1 MSFVRVRK
9 SHSSGIPRK
18 QRTHKKKPAWDDT
31 IQDLTALKA
40 TPEEIAQRRAAHK
53 SKNALAA
60 KLEKISKERAKKQ
73 DLSISNAEA
82 RQLAVMKEVLYDQQ
96 QLHDVLS
103 KSDRM
108 MAVVKDLF
116 GDDPRRFT
124 GFPNVTTAPNAENSS
139 RSRSIVAHLP
149 DVKTRMETLSE
160 SMMDQSALND
170 LPETDS
176 EDEEMEPIMYQP
188 KMDLNRFQ
196 RFLEAEERNNT
207 LSTISGQAHLS
218 HLDQGPV
225 QSTRIQ
231 DTQSLQTTQA
241 TQDDTCQTPPKKHNE
256 SIEILRSPKSAMN
269 DTQKIKKTK
278 RRVEPETTQHNSTF
292 NLNELKKVLVQLE
305 NEIGDLETQTGR
317 RPRAEQPRQ
326 ESFSGYTMS
335 LVDSVTKLSRYL
347 KESEMR
353 LKAEALLREQ
363 LTQDVKQLT
372 SLIDALTSDI
382 IQTQEEYNTLKSE
395 YSKYR
400 EETRQEIRAMKACLV
415 NAGLYIEAGPQPG
428 ETTPPRS
435 RVPTQST
442 IPQGMPEPNISQSSQ
457 HSMAALPQHL
467 IPTNMENLAA
477 VLLSPPVR
485 KTRIQQQPKQEAGP
499 LPMMDFGQH
508 LEEPSQPVSPPHP
521 GSLQQQGHLDISDLE
536 YPESSREP
544 APVSKAIQEVRVS
557 SGREDHRHPVQSNVN
572 IPQDPRGSITQGA
585 VSQGDGRATTVTQ
598 VGNQAAHVSVP
609 RPTPLVQNTTA
620 PPQQTGQPD
629 LTLQIAQLNKQ
640 HEEAQKRLQALLE
653 QQQNQ
658 QKQRDTAPPCGQ
670 YKLAV
675 SAPSQPPYAG
685 PVGKTSAPPISQ
697 TQQGPSR
704 YTQQQHISNGVN
716 QVNTETGQ
724 PPSAQRGLPAYPVSP
739 PISPISQR
747 SDNFTTIQG
756 MNQTARVNTAPPYGI
771 TVSLPTV
778 DLSLDSSP
786 SPR

>member
-9 SHSSGIPRK
+9 SNSAGLPRK
-18 QRTHKKKPAWDDT
+18 QKTHKKKPAWDDT
-31 IQDLTALKA
+31 IQDLTTLKA
-40 TPEEIAQRRAAHK
+40 TPEEIEQRKAAHR

-60 KLEKISKERAKKQ
+60 RLEKISKEKAKKQ

-108 MAVVKDLF
+108 MAVVNDLF

-124 GFPNVTTAPNAENSS
+124 GFPNVTSAPTAENNG
-139 RSRSIVAHLP
+139 RSRTIVANLP

-170 LPETDS
+170 LQETDS
-176 EDEEMEPIMYQP
+176 ESEEEMEPIMYQP
-188 KMDLNRFQ
+188 KIDLNRFQ
-196 RFLEAEERNNT
+196 RFLEAEEKNNT

-218 HLDQGPV
+218 HMDQGPI

-231 DTQSLQTTQA
+231 DTQSLLTTRDEA
-241 TQDDTCQTPPKKHNE
+241 CTTPPKKHNE
-256 SIEILRSPKSAMN
+256 SIEMLRSPKSAMN

-278 RRVEPETTQHNSTF
+278 RRVEPDTTQHNSTF

-347 KESEMR
+347 KDCEIR
-353 LKAEALLREQ
+353 LKTEALLREQ

-395 YSKYR
+395 YRKYR
-400 EETRQEIRAMKACLV
+400 EETGQEIRALKVSLM
-415 NAGLYIEAGPQPG
+415 NAGLYIPIEPEPQQMD
-428 ETTPPRS
+428 TTPPRG
-435 RVPTQST
+435 R
-442 IPQGMPEPNISQSSQ
+442 MPAQSSLAQ
-457 HSMAALPQHL
+457 DMAVQNNSQNSQQPMAAIPQHL
-467 IPTNMENLAA
+467 NPTDMANPSA

-485 KTRIQQQPKQEAGP
+485 KTRIQQPKQDTGP
-499 LPMMDFGQH
+499 LPMMDFGQQ
-508 LEEPSQPVSPPHP
+508 LEEPAQSEQLPYH
-521 GSLQQQGHLDISDLE
+521 GRSLQQQGHLDISDLE
-536 YPESSREP
+536 HPEASHG
-544 APVSKAIQEVRVS
+544 PVPTRSKVIQEVKVS
-557 SGREDHRHPVQSNVN
+557 SGREDQKHPVQSNVN
-572 IPQDPRGSITQGA
+572 IPQDPRGSVTQG
-585 VSQGDGRATTVTQ
+585 VTLQESKTT
-598 VGNQAAHVSVP
+598 GNQPAHVNVP
-609 RPTPLVQNTTA
+609 RPTPLVQSTVQ
-620 PPQQTGQPD
+620 PQQNGQVD

-653 QQQNQ
+653 QQQSQ
-658 QKQRDTAPPCGQ
+658 QKQREMAPQHGQ

-675 SAPSQPPYAG
+675 SSSSQPPSLAM
-685 PVGKTSAPPISQ
+685 GKGAATSGG
-697 TQQGPSR
+697 TTLLQQDPNQYPQQLILNGGNLPKTEYKQQPS
-704 YTQQQHISNGVN
+704 
-716 QVNTETGQ
+716 E
-724 PPSAQRGLPAYPVSP
+724 QRGLPAYPVSP

-747 SDNFTTIQG
+747 SDNFTIIQG
-756 MNQTARVNTAPPYGI
+756 MNQNVRVNTAPPYGI